1 MPEIHYSET
10 DVRKR
15 LGIPSEKANPD
26 LKVRDKWVDVKSP
39 FNTFNIVRN
48 ANQAAE
54 QGSIACITD
63 DHCIISQ
70 KDAQIWAKKVFD
82 DINYTQDVIYF
93 IIDGKPIKIQ
103 RPKHN

>member
-26 LKVRDKWVDVKSP
+26 LKVGDKWVDVKSP

-63 DHCIISQ
+63 DHCIISSDGVE
-70 KDAQIWAKKVFD
+70 KFAERIFKSEY
-82 DINYTQDVIYF
+82 YTQDIVYF
-93 IIDGKPIKIQ
+93 IIDGKPIKMQ